1 MNRVTL
7 SVVALATIG
16 APVQSQA
23 AEQTDAEK
31 LQATYEEVCGL
42 LNIAINEV
50 NTYYDAVKTQY
61 LSELS
66 NLQKEIDAAKEA
78 GAIDKAYFDGKINT
92 IKAAAKNRNNQ
103 YVGYLEVIMPAFN
116 SLTTVYNG
124 ALSQV
129 QNGNYPNVG
138 EDKKAW
144 LESDELGYSALKTK
158 IVALNPATQDDI
170 YKNRETIKGECK
182 DMQNAIEAMLNAIDQ
197 EEANVANNEAA
208 YTQVNNQVVALK
220 SKYNQQ
226 LQALLKLLPGDPDVY
241 GDWQSTAI
249 EELNVEYRKIL
260 EVEKKNNAAHDAGN
274 ANSILSYNLNTLS
287 IVEGKIN
294 NIVDKWTVAKNGE
307 ESAYAERSCR
317 V

>member
-103 YVGYLEVIMPAFN
+103 YVGYFEVIMPAFN
-116 SLTTVYNG
+116 SLTTVYNR

-129 QNGNYPNVG
+129 LY
-138 EDKKAW
+138 
-144 LESDELGYSALKTK
+144 
-158 IVALNPATQDDI
+158 
-170 YKNRETIKGECK
+170 
-182 DMQNAIEAMLNAIDQ
+182 
-197 EEANVANNEAA
+197 
-208 YTQVNNQVVALK
+208 
-220 SKYNQQ
+220 
-226 LQALLKLLPGDPDVY
+226 
-241 GDWQSTAI
+241 QS
-249 EELNVEYRKIL
+249 
-260 EVEKKNNAAHDAGN
+260 
-274 ANSILSYNLNTLS
+274 
-287 IVEGKIN
+287 
-294 NIVDKWTVAKNGE
+294 
-307 ESAYAERSCR
+307 
-317 V
+317 